1 MQELSASLQ
10 QQLCSFQEEMTSEK
24 NVIREELKLALEEL
38 DAVQQKEEQSER
50 LVKQLEEETKST
62 AEQLS
67 RLEGLLREYVVV
79 GSFLGRTGNM
89 RCFLRVRMSPVCMH
103 GGRKRYRGTHGAS
116 IHTLTY
122 VHHIHICKQAWSSK

>member
-10 QQLCSFQEEMTSEK
+10 QQLCSFQEEMASEK

-67 RLEGLLREYVVV
+67 RLEELLREYVLV
-79 GSFLGRTGNM
+79 GSFLHRTGNM
-89 RCFLRVRMSPVCMH
+89 NCFRRVLISPEYLH
-103 GGRKRYRGTHGAS
+103 EGRKRYRGTHGTS
-116 IHTLTY
+116 IHTLTN
-122 VHHIHICKQAWSSK
+122 VHHTHM